1 MAQNQ
6 TLPLGSGLGAI
17 RAPSLQGDA
26 NEAAFRKDAA
36 SGGLMG
42 EFLRGIG
49 FQSDPANQEAI
60 AKALSASPELSTRM
74 KNIYPNNEIFNSASG
89 GIGLSQV
96 PASGLPDIL
105 PSETNLFGDDSDGF
119 KIQTKRGPETISEFA
134 ASNLDGFY
142 EMFKPT
148 PEDARR
154 LARARGQ
161 VIPGVADEIEAM
173 SIRDASDA
181 RTRGGS
187 FGSTVDDAAGQLAG
201 GQETSRILA
210 EAQAGKTFEDKS
222 VSTGTGLPQELTTG
236 ELSGGAKVKGAD
248 TPAKQAAVTALDEYL
263 KAARPGV
270 APKDYA
276 EYIKE
281 FGEATGLDVSG
292 EPDNKTALM
301 AFGLALMQNKAGKGF
316 DVGKMLSSVGEAGE
330 KALPAMEAARKEA
343 MAMRAKAGEYAI
355 SRKKEDKAAAMNRK
369 GYYIIP
375 AGASNSAS
383 GFLQAVQSGK
393 GRLERLNDYELNSLD
408 QNSEF
413 NQQYD
418 IIPADRYESVVSE
431 VIKAANKGKDIKS
444 YLETPKTISLF
455 GSDEEVPDWA
465 RVDVF
470 YGNPNSNNKGNNVL
484 AESPEAVLQR
494 ITSAQNGLLKEEKK
508 FVKIADLL
516 NKTDIDRLSQVGYSV
531 VQFGRDFGI
540 NVTEQGTPLEQLKYL
555 LKTIEVS
562 ETANILGEAGKTLSD
577 VDRQLVRDIVGK
589 IDWDN
594 ADAGLLKDKLREI
607 YGLVITKGKENI
619 ANSFKT
625 LKKYGVQ
632 VDSGQTTS
640 ANSGGWTEGEDGV
653 FRKASKQG

>member
-26 NEAAFRKDAA
+26 NEAAFRRDAS
-36 SGGLMG
+36 SGGLLGQLFNMYPT
-42 EFLRGIG
+42 
-49 FQSDPANQEAI
+49 QQEAI
-60 AKALSASPELSTRM
+60 DARKTAQSGVLEALQSLSSGTGSI
-74 KNIYPNNEIFNSASG
+74 NPNLAG
-89 GIGLSQV
+89 AGM
-96 PASGLPDIL
+96 
-105 PSETNLFGDDSDGF
+105 DGSSSF
-119 KIQTKRGPETISEFA
+119 FA
-134 ASNLDGFY
+134 Q
-142 EMFKPT
+142 
-148 PEDARR
+148 PEDAGAEVSD
-154 LARARGQ
+154 LGNIFEPDELSYDQEMSGGMTADAMGQ
-161 VIPGVADEIEAM
+161 ILGGMKREQFPTRTDSLQALQ
-173 SIRDASDA
+173 ASD
-181 RTRGGS
+181 
-187 FGSTVDDAAGQLAG
+187 Q
-201 GQETSRILA
+201 QE
-210 EAQAGKTFEDKS
+210 
-222 VSTGTGLPQELTTG
+222 VPQELTTG
-236 ELSGGAKVKGAD
+236 ELSGGAKSQTESSAVKGAD
-248 TPAKQAAVTALDEYL
+248 NPAKQATVNALDEYL

-455 GSDEEVPDWA
+455 GSDGEVPDWA
-465 RVDVF
+465 KVDVF

-594 ADAGLLKDKLREI
+594 ADEGLLKDKLREI

-619 ANSFKT
+619 ANSFET

-640 ANSGGWTEGEDGV
+640 ANSGDWTEGEDGV
-653 FRKASKQG
+653 YRKASKQG

>member
-6 TLPLGSGLGAI
+6 ILPLGSGLGAI

-26 NEAAFRKDAA
+26 NEAAFRRDAS
-36 SGGLMG
+36 SGGLLG
-42 EFLRGIG
+42 DLFRGIG
-49 FQSDPANQEAI
+49 FQNDSANQEAI
-60 AKALSASPELSTRM
+60 TKALKASPELASRM
-74 KNIYPNNEIFNSASG
+74 QKIYPDNQIFN
-89 GIGLSQV
+89 
-96 PASGLPDIL
+96 
-105 PSETNLFGDDSDGF
+105 PSETNIFGDDSDGF

-134 ASNLDGFY
+134 ASNLAGFY

-148 PEDARR
+148 PEDERR

-161 VIPGVADEIEAM
+161 VIPGVADELSYDQEMSGGMTADAM
-173 SIRDASDA
+173 GQILGGMKREQFPTRTDSLQALQASD
-181 RTRGGS
+181 
-187 FGSTVDDAAGQLAG
+187 Q
-201 GQETSRILA
+201 QE
-210 EAQAGKTFEDKS
+210 
-222 VSTGTGLPQELTTG
+222 VPQELTTG
-236 ELSGGAKVKGAD
+236 ELSGGAKSQTESSAVKGAD
-248 TPAKQAAVTALDEYL
+248 NPAKQATVNALDEYL

-455 GSDEEVPDWA
+455 GSDGEVPDWA
-465 RVDVF
+465 KVDVF

-494 ITSAQNGLLKEEKK
+494 ITAAQNGLLKEEKK

-589 IDWDN
+589 IDWNN
-594 ADAGLLKDKLREI
+594 ADEGLLKDKLRQI

-619 ANSFKT
+619 ANSFET

-640 ANSGGWTEGEDGV
+640 ANSGDWTEGEDGV
-653 FRKASKQG
+653 YRKASKQG

>member
-1 MAQNQ
+1 MTADAMGQI
-6 TLPLGSGLGAI
+6 LGGMK
-17 RAPSLQGDA
+17 REQFPTRTDSLQ
-26 NEAAFRKDAA
+26 
-36 SGGLMG
+36 
-42 EFLRGIG
+42 
-49 FQSDPANQEAI
+49 
-60 AKALSASPELSTRM
+60 AL
-74 KNIYPNNEIFNSASG
+74 
-89 GIGLSQV
+89 Q
-96 PASGLPDIL
+96 
-105 PSETNLFGDDSDGF
+105 
-119 KIQTKRGPETISEFA
+119 
-134 ASNLDGFY
+134 
-142 EMFKPT
+142 
-148 PEDARR
+148 
-154 LARARGQ
+154 
-161 VIPGVADEIEAM
+161 
-173 SIRDASDA
+173 ASD
-181 RTRGGS
+181 
-187 FGSTVDDAAGQLAG
+187 Q
-201 GQETSRILA
+201 QE
-210 EAQAGKTFEDKS
+210 
-222 VSTGTGLPQELTTG
+222 VPQELTTG
-236 ELSGGAKVKGAD
+236 ELSGGAKSQTESSAVKGAD
-248 TPAKQAAVTALDEYL
+248 NPAKQATVNALDEYL

-455 GSDEEVPDWA
+455 GSDGEVPDWA
-465 RVDVF
+465 KVDVF

-494 ITSAQNGLLKEEKK
+494 ITAAQNGLLKEEKK

-589 IDWDN
+589 IDWNN
-594 ADAGLLKDKLREI
+594 ADEGLLKDKLRQI

-619 ANSFKT
+619 ANSFET

-640 ANSGGWTEGEDGV
+640 ANSGDWTEGEDGV
-653 FRKASKQG
+653 YRKASKQG

>member
-26 NEAAFRKDAA
+26 NEAAFRRDAS
-36 SGGLMG
+36 SGGLLGQLFNMYPT
-42 EFLRGIG
+42 
-49 FQSDPANQEAI
+49 QQEAI
-60 AKALSASPELSTRM
+60 DARKTAQSGVLEALQSLSSGTGSI
-74 KNIYPNNEIFNSASG
+74 NPNLAG
-89 GIGLSQV
+89 AGM
-96 PASGLPDIL
+96 
-105 PSETNLFGDDSDGF
+105 DGSSSF
-119 KIQTKRGPETISEFA
+119 FA
-134 ASNLDGFY
+134 Q
-142 EMFKPT
+142 
-148 PEDARR
+148 PEDAGAEVSD
-154 LARARGQ
+154 LGNIFEPDELSYDQEMSGGMTADAMGQ
-161 VIPGVADEIEAM
+161 ILGGMKREQFPTRTDSLQALQ
-173 SIRDASDA
+173 ASD
-181 RTRGGS
+181 
-187 FGSTVDDAAGQLAG
+187 Q
-201 GQETSRILA
+201 QE
-210 EAQAGKTFEDKS
+210 
-222 VSTGTGLPQELTTG
+222 VPQELTTG
-236 ELSGGAKVKGAD
+236 ELSGGAKSQTESSAVKGAD
-248 TPAKQAAVTALDEYL
+248 NPAKQATVNALDEYL

-444 YLETPKTISLF
+444 YLETPQTISLF

-465 RVDVF
+465 KVDIF

-594 ADAGLLKDKLREI
+594 ADEGLLKDKLREI

-619 ANSFKT
+619 ANSFET

-653 FRKASKQG
+653 YRKASKQG

>member
-17 RAPSLQGDA
+17 RSPSLQGDA
-26 NEAAFRKDAA
+26 NEAAFRRDAS
-36 SGGLMG
+36 SGGLLGQLFNMYPT
-42 EFLRGIG
+42 
-49 FQSDPANQEAI
+49 QQEAI
-60 AKALSASPELSTRM
+60 DARKTAQSGVLEALQSLSSGTGSI
-74 KNIYPNNEIFNSASG
+74 NPNLAG
-89 GIGLSQV
+89 AGM
-96 PASGLPDIL
+96 
-105 PSETNLFGDDSDGF
+105 DGSSSF
-119 KIQTKRGPETISEFA
+119 FA
-134 ASNLDGFY
+134 Q
-142 EMFKPT
+142 
-148 PEDARR
+148 PEDAGAEVSD
-154 LARARGQ
+154 LGNIFEPDELSYDQEMSGGMTADAMGQ
-161 VIPGVADEIEAM
+161 ILGGMKREQFPTRTDSLQALQ
-173 SIRDASDA
+173 ASD
-181 RTRGGS
+181 
-187 FGSTVDDAAGQLAG
+187 Q
-201 GQETSRILA
+201 QE
-210 EAQAGKTFEDKS
+210 
-222 VSTGTGLPQELTTG
+222 VPQELTTG
-236 ELSGGAKVKGAD
+236 ELSGGAKSQTESSEVKGAD
-248 TPAKQAAVTALDEYL
+248 NPAKKATVNALDEYL

-444 YLETPKTISLF
+444 YLETPQTISLF

-465 RVDVF
+465 KVDIF

-594 ADAGLLKDKLREI
+594 ADEGLLKDKLREI
-607 YGLVITKGKENI
+607 YSLVITKGKENI
-619 ANSFKT
+619 ANSFET

-653 FRKASKQG
+653 YRKASKQG

>member
-6 TLPLGSGLGAI
+6 ILPLGSGLGAI

-26 NEAAFRKDAA
+26 NEAAFRRDAS
-36 SGGLMG
+36 SGGLLGQLFNMYPT
-42 EFLRGIG
+42 
-49 FQSDPANQEAI
+49 QQEAI
-60 AKALSASPELSTRM
+60 DARKTAQSGVLEALQSLSSGTGSI
-74 KNIYPNNEIFNSASG
+74 NPNLAG
-89 GIGLSQV
+89 AGM
-96 PASGLPDIL
+96 
-105 PSETNLFGDDSDGF
+105 DGSSSF
-119 KIQTKRGPETISEFA
+119 FA
-134 ASNLDGFY
+134 Q
-142 EMFKPT
+142 
-148 PEDARR
+148 PEDAGAEVSD
-154 LARARGQ
+154 LGNIFEPDELSYDQEMSGGMTADAMGQ
-161 VIPGVADEIEAM
+161 ILGGMKREQFPTRTDSLQALQ
-173 SIRDASDA
+173 ASD
-181 RTRGGS
+181 
-187 FGSTVDDAAGQLAG
+187 Q
-201 GQETSRILA
+201 QE
-210 EAQAGKTFEDKS
+210 
-222 VSTGTGLPQELTTG
+222 VPQELTTG
-236 ELSGGAKVKGAD
+236 ELSGGAKSQTESSAVKGAD
-248 TPAKQAAVTALDEYL
+248 NPAKQATVNALDEYL

-455 GSDEEVPDWA
+455 GSDGEVPDWA
-465 RVDVF
+465 KVDVF

-589 IDWDN
+589 IDWNN
-594 ADAGLLKDKLREI
+594 ADEGLLKDKLRQI

-619 ANSFKT
+619 ANSFET
-625 LKKYGVQ
+625 LKKYGVR

-640 ANSGGWTEGEDGV
+640 ANSGDWTEGEDGV
-653 FRKASKQG
+653 YRKASKQG